1 MLQAASAGSLDLY
14 EEGIRVL
21 HLLYPNSWSDL
32 LLADEEMRFEHW
44 DRMYETLTESADDDE
59 PMPADFDENRPWDYI
74 ICQSAFELGVNN
86 LGQPWWQ
93 MNLVAGLNSP
103 QSTQSVISRLVGR
116 SSQAAFPGRSEKRS
130 PPPHREH
137 AVAQPSGKLC
147 KKWNKGQCSR
157 KGCPD
162 NNLHHCSKCGQ
173 PNHGANTCGD
183 LVRPVGGK
191 GPGKGKK
198 SRK

>member
-44 DRMYETLTESADDDE
+44 DRMYETLTEGADDDE
-59 PMPADFDENRPWDYI
+59 LLPADFNEDRPWDYI

-86 LGQPWWQ
+86 MGAPWWQ
-93 MNLVAGLNSP
+93 MNIVAGLNSP
-103 QSTQSVISRLVGR
+103 QSTQSVIARLVGR
-116 SSQAAFPGRSEKRS
+116 GSQAAFPGRPEKIS
-130 PPPHREH
+130 PPPHREP
-137 AVAQPSGKLC
+137 AAPQPSGKLC
-147 KKWNKGQCSR
+147 KKWNKGHCSWKR
-157 KGCPD
+157 CPD
-162 NNLHHCSKCGQ
+162 NKLHQCSKCGQ
-173 PNHGANTCGD
+173 PNHGANTCGRD
-183 LVRPVGGK
+183 LVQPVGK
-191 GPGKGKK
+191 GAGKGKK